1 MSASPVQNLNTSG
14 VFFYN
19 MNQKNL
25 LTKAGYDQLTQQL
38 KDLKDKQEHLI
49 TQIEDV
55 AQPDES
61 GEDGLASQLKEE
73 LEVTNTQIE
82 QIEETL
88 ESSEIIS
95 DKTSFDAIQVGCKV
109 KIKIAASTKEF
120 FIVNQL
126 ESDPTVN
133 KISDQSPL
141 GKALIGKKVNDEIE
155 VEAPVGKIVYKI
167 VSIN

>member
-1 MSASPVQNLNTSG
+1 
-14 VFFYN
+14 

-25 LTKAGYDQLTQQL
+25 LTRAGYDQLTQQL
-38 KDLKDKQEHLI
+38 ADLKDKQEHLI

-88 ESSEIIS
+88 DTSEIIS
-95 DKTSFDAIQVGCKV
+95 DKTSFEAIQVGCKV
-109 KIKIAASTKEF
+109 KIKVASSTKEF
-120 FIVNQL
+120 YIVNQL
-126 ESDPTVN
+126 ESDPAVN

-141 GKALIGKKVNDEIE
+141 GQALIGKKINDEIE
-155 VEAPVGKIVYKI
+155 VDAPVGKITYKV

>member
-1 MSASPVQNLNTSG
+1 
-14 VFFYN
+14 

-25 LTKAGYDQLTQQL
+25 LTKDGHQKLTEQLIEL
-38 KDLKDKQEHLI
+38 KRKQDHLI
-49 TQIEDV
+49 SQIEDV

-73 LEVTNTQIE
+73 LEVTNNQIE

-95 DKTSFDAIQVGCKV
+95 DKASFDSIQVGCKV
-109 KIKIAASTKEF
+109 KIKISAGTKEF
-120 FIVNQL
+120 YIVNQL

-141 GKALIGKKVNDEIE
+141 GKALIGKKINDEIE
-155 VEAPVGKIVYKI
+155 VNAPVGKIIYKI

>member
-1 MSASPVQNLNTSG
+1 
-14 VFFYN
+14 
-19 MNQKNL
+19 MNQKSL
-25 LTKAGYDQLTQQL
+25 LTRAGYDQLTQQL
-38 KDLKDKQEHLI
+38 KDLKEKQEHLI

-73 LEVTNTQIE
+73 LELTNNQIE

-95 DKTSFDAIQVGCKV
+95 DKTSFDSIQVGCKV
-109 KIKIAASTKEF
+109 KIKVSASTKEF
-120 FIVNQL
+120 YIVNQL

-155 VEAPVGKIVYKI
+155 VEAPVGRIVYKI
-167 VSIN
+167 VSIT